1 MNGDDANLDVDLSDD
16 DDCLCVAPPTRQI
29 DIVDLTGDSPPVAVT
44 TTSSCATTSG
54 ALATPWSNLKEKR
67 KGPIVPEEFFNA
79 KELPI
84 FLGLDNNNIKNNWT
98 RGILVKVETPTTT
111 TWKVMNATK
120 TTKLRTISWD
130 GDHGL
135 EANWGLWY
143 KDPFDDVETTCIA
156 AAAKK

>member
-1 MNGDDANLDVDLSDD
+1 MA
-16 DDCLCVAPPTRQI
+16 
-29 DIVDLTGDSPPVAVT
+29 SPPMNARKPDPPSVSGKDEEEEGKKRERAAARQRKSRAKKKAKEAAAAEAAT
-44 TTSSCATTSG
+44 RASTPAQAPALAYASTPARTTSS
-54 ALATPWSNLKEKR
+54 N
-67 KGPIVPEEFFNA
+67 
-79 KELPI
+79 
-84 FLGLDNNNIKNNWT
+84 NNNIKNNWT